1 MKKLLLSFAALLVA
15 AAVQGQNPCN
25 IVISGDF
32 DSECLY
38 DFKDI
43 PYNEYPN
50 VLVACQHSTVTYTA
64 LVDPTLTV
72 ATCTWAVTGDVT
84 HSATGDRLTV
94 QWGNDSWGM
103 LAVTVTLSD
112 GTECTTTAYV
122 KLIEAPVI
130 ASTTVPAYTV
140 DASGDKVIR
149 VCKGSRVEFID
160 RSDAGGS
167 DIAGYHWE
175 CTQTAPSTTPHYVVD
190 NVSRDDVVT
199 HRVYNN
205 CGCFSEERYYIEVLE
220 GEQLKL
226 DCYGTVCEGA
236 VVTYTATNPSC
247 DEYLWHVEGGTL
259 VAGQQSSTPTVQWD
273 RPRDGYGV
281 LGLDGV
287 RCGVEVCPAML
298 SVRVPIIQDGLAIEG
313 PRSVCLSE
321 SAVYRLPLFGSTRY
335 DWDVTPSASLES
347 DMEHGNEMRVTFTAP
362 GTYHINVTYRCDF
375 LDCGPYASEELV
387 VTVNPALGIAGHD
400 RICAGNS
407 CSLHTDPMVSATW
420 QVYDMD
426 NGNVPVGTAMTG
438 TVYSEVF
445 TTPGHYLVTAEH
457 PAHCGPA
464 TFVLTVKAPPSAPAA
479 ANLSPD
485 NLHSACPNG
494 GICLTGTPS
503 DPNYSLVW
511 APACTTATPQLYTG
525 DSVNISY
532 GNDVCDVHVYQY
544 DRVLQCRSTDY
555 YVHTVVALVPEA
567 TTLPT
572 TTITVC
578 PNSIVDFY
586 SEVPDQR
593 ADGMLY
599 EWKIQDNMQHC
610 ASVRNGHQQPGVS
623 LLINDI
629 GSTTPYTFY
638 VQLTRSYCDN
648 QLVTDR
654 VYFNVIPDNSQT
666 LSIMGPDDV
675 CLGSS
680 VTYTGNGGNSN
691 KYFWVFDGHNK
702 SGNPRTYTFDRTGTV
717 EIELQNNPYQYCSNT
732 DYYSKTNKTVTVHSG
747 PLLQEIT
754 YSSDRILS
762 LHPNLCGS
770 SGYSITWYYTPS
782 GSTVR
787 QQLSETSCSFYTEYL
802 GLYECEVTDINTG
815 CSSSITYNLM
825 DAPSSCITMNLTYGN
840 LDYCE
845 QTIRF
850 TSPRYSYPVYWSTWG
865 GDCSIVT
872 SGTNDRFA
880 HIRVNEVGIY
890 HVSAHTDEG
899 NVCYTDN
906 EDILV
911 DFLPDVRFLSLCDRV
926 SISNKSRYLDG
937 TKTVFIKVM
946 DNNNNY
952 IETISF
958 PVSQTS
964 YMYIPTPAPTGDIR
978 YSFFLTGYGVN
989 NNIPDC
995 LIGYVPVGELNV
1007 TGNPVAINTDN
1018 PYDSEPLFYA
1028 CDNTPIR
1035 LTASLNHPNL
1045 NIRSVTWDFGDGS
1058 QYITNSNYIHHTFRW
1073 SAGYTITAYVIDNRG
1088 CVRTNSTPFYISSST
1103 DNLVNGKLDMG
1114 NGPFC
1119 PHITPP
1125 LQEIHFTIQSSDN
1138 HYTWASPLSGS
1149 TYQNYVGEP
1158 DVYRVNVVNNQ
1169 FCQKEGATFV
1179 PFLPCPTARIY
1190 AENFNCC
1197 EGQPL
1202 QLYGS
1207 MDPATGMQYSWAINK
1222 VGGGYSEAFNTGD
1235 IVFIPPTA
1243 GTYDVT
1249 LTVTDLS
1256 STCASTTHATV
1267 TAHSKPAAPAL
1278 SFVASRCI
1286 VDAPLALTATGYSG
1300 VLHWSNG
1307 NTGPVAYYST
1317 PGIATAYY
1325 YDPAIGCPSL
1335 EGSIQIHH
1343 QPDFDALLTGCID
1356 RCTKGISDLLPVY
1369 SLTPD
1374 RIDWVWTRDGNP
1386 VASDNDALMDLQLPY
1401 TTAPGT
1407 YNLEVDYQNGGCHA
1421 TSPDLVIHTK
1431 DTCDCEGIVIDKLK
1445 VDSKVDNCKIR
1456 YTVTID
1462 LCSKDQNPV
1471 CFYNT
1476 RVLSDANNVQIVGAN
1491 YTHPSGFPYCETI
1504 ELTLEVTG
1512 LIPQN
1517 VLLQLKDSTC
1527 LRCTKQLSI
1536 DLMPKVDC
1544 EKQLDETAVEL
1555 MLEFSDEA
1563 ALYYYYAITLP
1574 DECTLLAFW
1583 TEPTMVLDQNYNPTT
1598 GFLNGLCMF
1607 DRATITRMADAGGM
1621 LCFRILLCCDDE
1633 LCLYTYCVKAN
1644 ELVGETGRASSDSS
1658 AGGELYAPHPVGD
1671 PRDAVALA
1679 GNPTTGDVAVVG
1691 TADDIVE
1698 VLVLDMHGRH
1708 VARHEGVTLFNVA
1721 TLPAGT
1727 YIVRVIT
1734 QAPDAT
1740 RELHYLKLVKK

>member
-32 DSECLY
+32 ESECLY

-64 LVDPTLTV
+64 LVDPTLTA

-175 CTQTAPSTTPHYVVD
+175 CTQAAPSTMPHYVVD
-190 NVSRDDVVT
+190 NVTVDDAVT

-236 VVTYTATNPSC
+236 VVTYAAANPAC
-247 DEYLWHVEGGTL
+247 EDFVWHVDGGTL
-259 VAGQQSSTPTVQWD
+259 IGGQGTPTPIVQWD

-375 LDCGPYASEELV
+375 LDCGPYASEELI

-407 CSLHTDPMVSATW
+407 CSLHTAPMVSATW

-426 NGNVPVGTAMTG
+426 NGNVPVGTAVTG

-479 ANLSPD
+479 ANLSSD

-494 GICLTGTPS
+494 GICLTGTPTE
-503 DPNYSLVW
+503 PNYSLVW

-532 GNDVCDVHVYQY
+532 GNDVCDVWVYQY
-544 DRVLQCRSTDY
+544 DRLLQCQSTDY
-555 YVHTVVALVPEA
+555 YVHTVSAL
-567 TTLPT
+567 TPT
-572 TTITVC
+572 PISPALSYTVC
-578 PNSIVDFY
+578 PNSIVSIHDK
-586 SEVPDQR
+586 VADQR
-593 ADGMLY
+593 DDGMLY

-610 ASVRNGHQQPGVS
+610 GSVRGSHQEPDVV
-623 LLINDI
+623 LLVNETNI
-629 GSTTPYTFY
+629 TMPYAFN
-638 VQLTRSYCDN
+638 VLLTRSYCGNHSTTDIVTINVSDN
-648 QLVTDR
+648 LASSFTID
-654 VYFNVIPDNSQT
+654 
-666 LSIMGPDDV
+666 GPTQV
-675 CLGSS
+675 CKGSS
-680 VTYTGNGGNSN
+680 ASYSCCNSPTN
-691 KYFWVFDGHNK
+691 CNALTCTFNDEGVQNVVLRC
-702 SGNPRTYTFDRTGTV
+702 NPYDFC
-717 EIELQNNPYQYCSNT
+717 NNPDLYINT
-732 DYYSKTNKTVTVHSG
+732 TLAVTVLPQPEAQISYDPVANTLTVTV
-747 PLLQEIT
+747 
-754 YSSDRILS
+754 
-762 LHPNLCGS
+762 
-770 SGYSITWYYTPS
+770 TPS
-782 GSTVR
+782 GGTYSYDWRYKDDYGVSSPNSIGNTNTVQPTIR
-787 QQLSETSCSFYTEYL
+787 GY
-802 GLYECEVTDINTG
+802 YECYVTVQGSPCSTYAFFYYPPAEPCDPMTLSAYSYDYCSQTKRITSPLYSRPVEWEVTG
-815 CSSSITYNLM
+815 GEY
-825 DAPSSCITMNLTYGN
+825 
-840 LDYCE
+840 
-845 QTIRF
+845 TIA
-850 TSPRYSYPVYWSTWG
+850 
-865 GDCSIVT
+865 T
-872 SGTNDRFA
+872 SGTHN
-880 HIRVNEVGIY
+880 RVADVTVADVGTYTVCATMETLNIGDCY
-890 HVSAHTDEG
+890 SG
-899 NVCYTDN
+899 CYTFN
-906 EDILV
+906 V
-911 DFLPDVRFLSLCDRV
+911 DFIRDFRFTSLCDRIKIV
-926 SISNKSRYLDG
+926 NESKYTNGSNNVYI
-937 TKTVFIKVM
+937 TVTN
-946 DNNNNY
+946 DCNNTVEY
-952 IETISF
+952 ISF
-958 PVSQTS
+958 PVSNS
-964 YMYIPTPAPTGDIR
+964 YYTYIPNPAPTGVCT
-978 YSFFLTGYGVN
+978 YTFKLTGFGTN
-989 NNIPDC
+989 GNIANC
-995 LIGYVPVGELNV
+995 VLGSATIGSNTNSGNSV
-1007 TGNPVAINTDN
+1007 TISTEN
-1018 PYDSEPLFYA
+1018 PYDPEPPYYT
-1028 CDNTPIR
+1028 CNNTPIK
-1035 LTASLNHPNL
+1035 LTASLSDPGASIVSSRWSFGDNSSFYVDDNSIYHTFVSQFFPH
-1045 NIRSVTWDFGDGS
+1045 IVSVTVTDS
-1058 QYITNSNYIHHTFRW
+1058 
-1073 SAGYTITAYVIDNRG
+1073 RG
-1088 CVRTNSTPFYISSST
+1088 CTWNSPPINITSNS
-1103 DNLVNGKLDMG
+1103 DNLASGKLILG
-1114 NGPFC
+1114 NGLFC
-1119 PHITPP
+1119 PHITPS

-1149 TYQNYVGEP
+1149 TYQNYVSEP
-1158 DVYRVNVVNNQ
+1158 DVYRVNVVNNHY
-1169 FCQKEGATFV
+1169 CQKEGATFV

-1197 EGQPL
+1197 EGLPL

-1235 IVFIPPTA
+1235 IVFTPPTA

-1249 LTVTDLS
+1249 LTVTDQG

-1343 QPDFDALLTGCID
+1343 QPDFDALLTGCYEKCMDFIQNY
-1356 RCTKGISDLLPVY
+1356 KLPVY
-1369 SLTPD
+1369 ALTPN
-1374 RIDWVWTRDGNP
+1374 RIDWRWYLNGGQQ
-1386 VASDNDALMDLQLPY
+1386 ASGTHEPMPLFLPLIR
-1401 TTAPGT
+1401 PGT
-1407 YNLEVDYQNGGCHA
+1407 LNMEVDYQNGSCHA
-1421 TSPDLVIHTK
+1421 TSPDLVISLK
-1431 DTCDCEGIVIDKLK
+1431 DTCDCDGLQIENMAVIPDFTNCEIV
-1445 VDSKVDNCKIR
+1445 
-1456 YTVTID
+1456 YTVKFDVCTD
-1462 LCSKDQNPV
+1462 HGNPP
-1471 CFYNT
+1471 CIKGA
-1476 RVLSDANNVQIVGAN
+1476 RVLSDEHNVITTATNVLYSPGSNCANV
-1491 YTHPSGFPYCETI
+1491 T
-1504 ELTLEVTG
+1504 LTLAVTG
-1512 LIPQN
+1512 MLPSS
-1517 VLLQLKDSTC
+1517 VLLELFDSC
-1527 LRCTKQLSI
+1527 MRCTKQFSV
-1536 DLMPKVDC
+1536 DLKDDFPC
-1544 EKQLDETAVEL
+1544 EETMEATMTLDEDLSNEVAVYCS
-1555 MLEFSDEA
+1555 FEA
-1563 ALYYYYAITLP
+1563 LLP
-1574 DECTLLAFW
+1574 KQCTLLAVW
-1583 TEPTMVLDQNYNPTT
+1583 TEPEMVVDYYHDPVT
-1598 GFLNGLCMF
+1598 GDLTCLGMY
-1607 DRATITRMADAGGM
+1607 DRALLSQLYETDGYVCLRA
-1621 LCFRILLCCDDE
+1621 LLCCNDE
-1633 LCLYTYCVKAN
+1633 LCVYSYCVKAN
-1644 ELVGETGRASSDSS
+1644 ELVGETGRASGDSS
-1658 AGGELYAPHPVGD
+1658 AGGELYAPHPVGA

-1708 VARHEGVTLFNVA
+1708 VARHEGVSLFNVA

>member
-1 MKKLLLSFAALLVA
+1 MKKLLLFFAALLVA

-32 DSECLY
+32 ESECLY

-175 CTQTAPSTTPHYVVD
+175 CTQAAPSTTPHYVVD
-190 NVSRDDVVT
+190 NVSMDDVVT

-205 CGCFSEERYYIEVLE
+205 CGCFSEEKYYIEVLE

-236 VVTYTATNPSC
+236 VVTYAAANPAC
-247 DEYLWHVEGGTL
+247 EDFVWHVDGGTL
-259 VAGQQSSTPTVQWD
+259 IGGQGTPTPTVQWD

-313 PRSVCLSE
+313 PRSVCLGE

-335 DWDVTPSASLES
+335 DWNVTPSASLES

-362 GTYHINVTYRCDF
+362 GTYHINVTYQCDF

-426 NGNVPVGTAMTG
+426 NGNVPVGTAVTG

-479 ANLSPD
+479 ANLSSD

-494 GICLTGTPS
+494 GICLTGTPTE
-503 DPNYSLVW
+503 PNYSLVW

-532 GNDVCDVHVYQY
+532 ADEVCDVWVYQY
-544 DRVLQCRSTDY
+544 DRLLQCQSTDY
-555 YVHTVVALVPEA
+555 YVHTVSELTPTPISPALSY
-567 TTLPT
+567 
-572 TTITVC
+572 TVC
-578 PNSIVDFY
+578 PNSIVSIHDK
-586 SEVPDQR
+586 VADQR

-599 EWKIQDNMQHC
+599 EWKIDDQQQHC
-610 ASVRNGHQQPGVS
+610 GSVRGSHQEPDVT
-623 LLINDI
+623 LLVNQFDLTNWS
-629 GSTTPYTFY
+629 GYFNLL
-638 VQLTRSYCDN
+638 LTRSYCGNHSTTDTVRLTVRDDLSASLSISGPSDVCVGTEAAYTGSGCISGHHGWVIEDN
-648 QLVTDR
+648 QYSDNPHSHTFHTEGVT
-654 VYFNVIPDNSQT
+654 NVSFY
-666 LSIMGPDDV
+666 
-675 CLGSS
+675 C
-680 VTYTGNGGNSN
+680 
-691 KYFWVFDGHNK
+691 
-702 SGNPRTYTFDRTGTV
+702 
-717 EIELQNNPYQYCSNT
+717 NPYDQCSNS
-732 DYYSKTNKTVTVHSG
+732 DYYVNTVLPVTVRRG
-747 PLLQEIT
+747 TYLQEIVYDPIT
-754 YSSDRILS
+754 QLLS
-762 LHPNLCGS
+762 VVPDVCS
-770 SGYSITWYYTPS
+770 CTDCSYAWYYTPAS
-782 GSTVR
+782 GGSGPSLPVGY
-787 QQLSETSCSFYTEYL
+787 SCTHHPTMT
-802 GLYECEVTDINTG
+802 GLYECVFTDSHG
-815 CSSSITYNLM
+815 CTTTVGYLYPDPNPCSDMT
-825 DAPSSCITMNLTYGN
+825 LTVGST
-840 LDYCE
+840 DYCSGAVRV
-845 QTIRF
+845 TA
-850 TSPRYSYPVYWSTWG
+850 SPHPSTVSWSVDG
-865 GDCSIVT
+865 GGSIVT
-872 SGTNDRFA
+872 SGTYGYIAD
-880 HIRVNEVGIY
+880 V
-890 HVSAHTDEG
+890 T
-899 NVCYTDN
+899 
-906 EDILV
+906 
-911 DFLPDVRFLSLCDRV
+911 LPDVGTYYVNASTSGFPTCYKGRTPVTLDFKYQFSYSQLCG
-926 SISNKSRYLDG
+926 SIQIHNLSRYLG
-937 TKTVFIKVM
+937 TPGTVYLRVV
-946 DNNNNY
+946 NNTTLSY
-952 IETISF
+952 QDISF
-958 PVSQTS
+958 PVTQEYYT
-964 YMYIPTPAPTGDIR
+964 YTPSSPVTATTTFTV
-978 YSFFLTGYGVN
+978 YLTGYGTYGNVSN
-989 NNIPDC
+989 C
-995 LIGYVPVGELNV
+995 PVGTITIDPPTTNV
-1007 TGNPVAINTDN
+1007 LVNVYTSN
-1018 PYDSEPLFYA
+1018 PYDSYPNYTT
-1028 CDNTPIR
+1028 CDNTPVHLTTTLNDPGVSVVSTIWHFDDGSSYTTDGNGVYHTYS
-1035 LTASLNHPNL
+1035 TASGYNA
-1045 NIRSVTWDFGDGS
+1045 SVDVTDS
-1058 QYITNSNYIHHTFRW
+1058 
-1073 SAGYTITAYVIDNRG
+1073 RG
-1088 CVRTNSTPFYISSST
+1088 CVLNGTFSITSSA
-1103 DNLVNGKLDMG
+1103 DNLVDGELIPTPPKG
-1114 NGPFC
+1114 C
-1119 PHITPP
+1119 PHIIPAA
-1125 LQEIHFTIQSSDN
+1125 QEIHFTIHSNEN
-1138 HYTWASPLSGS
+1138 HYTWVSPLSGS
-1149 TYQNYVGEP
+1149 TYQNYVSEP
-1158 DVYRVNVVNNQ
+1158 DVYRVSVVNNYY
-1169 FCQKEGATFV
+1169 CQKEGATFI

-1207 MDPATGMQYSWAINK
+1207 MDPATGMQYQWVVSKA
-1222 VGGGYSEAFNTGD
+1222 GGGYNEVFNTGD
-1235 IVFIPPTA
+1235 IVFTPPQA

-1317 PGIATAYY
+1317 PGVATAYY

-1343 QPDFDALLTGCID
+1343 QPDFDALLTGCYEKCKTYLTRHRLD
-1356 RCTKGISDLLPVY
+1356 VY
-1369 SLTPD
+1369 SLTPN
-1374 RIDWVWTRDGNP
+1374 RFDWQWYAGNSILTSAVDDVVP
-1386 VASDNDALMDLQLPY
+1386 LSLPLGN
-1401 TTAPGT
+1401 GT
-1407 YNLEVDYQNGGCHA
+1407 LHLEVDYQNGSCHA
-1421 TSPDLVIHTK
+1421 TSPDLVISLK
-1431 DTCDCEGIVIDKLK
+1431 DTCDCDSLRIENMAVIPDFTNCEIV
-1445 VDSKVDNCKIR
+1445 
-1456 YTVTID
+1456 YTVKFDVCTD
-1462 LCSKDQNPV
+1462 HGNPP
-1471 CFYNT
+1471 CIKGA
-1476 RVLSDANNVQIVGAN
+1476 RVLSDEHNVITTATNVLYSPGSNCANV
-1491 YTHPSGFPYCETI
+1491 T
-1504 ELTLEVTG
+1504 LTLAVTG
-1512 LIPQN
+1512 MLPSS
-1517 VLLQLKDSTC
+1517 VLLELFDSC
-1527 LRCTKQLSI
+1527 MRCTKQFSV
-1536 DLMPKVDC
+1536 DLKDDFPC
-1544 EKQLDETAVEL
+1544 EETMEATLTLDEDLCNEVAVYCS
-1555 MLEFSDEA
+1555 FEA
-1563 ALYYYYAITLP
+1563 LLP
-1574 DECTLLAFW
+1574 KQCTLLAVW
-1583 TEPTMVLDQNYNPTT
+1583 SEPEMVVDYYHDPVT
-1598 GFLNGLCMF
+1598 GELTCLGMY
-1607 DRATITRMADAGGM
+1607 DRALLSQLYETDGYVCLRA
-1621 LCFRILLCCDDE
+1621 LLCCGGE
-1633 LCLYTYCVKAN
+1633 LCIYSYCVMAKYLL
-1644 ELVGETGRASSDSS
+1644 EEPERASGDSS
-1658 AGGELYAPHPVGD
+1658 AAGELYAPHPAGA

-1708 VARHEGVTLFNVA
+1708 VARHEGVSLFNVA

-1740 RELHYLKLVKK
+1740 RKLHYLKLVKK